1 MNISKRILILGL
13 ISTSLYFAAS
23 AVLAKETHKGAPASA
38 HHEVQGISPEQATKW
53 LKNGNERYLT
63 GRIRKDGQSK
73 ADIEK
78 LSKGQQP
85 HTMVLSCSDSRVP
98 PELVFDQRLGE
109 LFVVRTAGEAL
120 DPNAIGSLEYAI
132 EHLGARHLLVM
143 GHTSCGAVK
152 AAFDTLGGADAG
164 SPSLN
169 KLVADIHP
177 RIAEFKGKEKS
188 HNVEMETWANAK
200 GVAKDLISRSE
211 IIAQAVKSGKVKIST
226 SVYYLDNGKV
236 KFE

>member
-1 MNISKRILILGL
+1 MKTSSRILYFGIL
-13 ISTSLYFAAS
+13 ITSLFYFIATTAF
-23 AVLAKETHKGAPASA
+23 AKEA
-38 HHEVQGISPEQATKW
+38 HHEAPTGTPPEQSLKW
-53 LKNGNERYLT
+53 LKNGNLRFT
-63 GRIRKDGQSK
+63 SGRIRKDGQGK
-73 ADIEK
+73 ADIER
-78 LSKGQQP
+78 LSKGQTP

-98 PELVFDQRLGE
+98 PEIVFDQRLGE

-132 EHLGARHLLVM
+132 EHLGAQHLLVM

-152 AAFDTLGGADAG
+152 AALSTMGGKDAG

-177 RIAEFKGKEKS
+177 RISEFKDKEPT

-200 GVAKDLISRSE
+200 GVAKDLLSRSE
-211 IIAQAVKSGKVKIST
+211 IIAKAVKEGKVKIST
-226 SVYYLDNGKV
+226 SVYYLENGKV